1 LIRTAAFLALVL
13 TSWSARSAAIAVH
26 EKEYSPLE
34 NIPLNRPG
42 EYVFHFRPKKSRA
55 MILLLEVQG
64 SRGERDRRKLTN
76 LQMTIEATVQNQA
89 GRTVCDAKGSP
100 RNDVGADNW
109 VLMTT
114 GGEAEFWNR
123 NCAEVKLKRSESY
136 LVTIRVRDVDPKTPK
151 IEVTPIFEPSDNY
164 VP

>member
-1 LIRTAAFLALVL
+1 
-13 TSWSARSAAIAVH
+13 VH

-42 EYVFHFRPKKSRA
+42 EYVFHFRPKKSRE

-64 SRGERDRRKLTN
+64 SRGERDRRELTN
-76 LQMTIEATVQNQA
+76 LQMTIGVTVQNQA

-123 NCAEVKLKRSESY
+123 NCAEIKLKRSESY

-164 VP
+164 AP